1 MNAYQ
6 SKYTLAISELYHPY
20 FHGNDTQWDEDFR
33 KFLYTSYLC
42 CIPIEK
48 DEMFDDDL
56 YPTDTSGPWGL
67 NRERVWPDVTHPY
80 IRNYLNIA
88 KPFRVDIVETLETEL
103 GHLLCIIK
111 TFWLKIFQRKYKKY
125 YAALQAR
132 IKHAKNPRIL
142 FHRSITGKQL

>member
-20 FHGNDTQWDEDFR
+20 FHGNDIRWDEGFR

-42 CIPIEK
+42 SFLIEK
-48 DEMFDDDL
+48 DEMFDDL

-67 NRERVWPDVTHPY
+67 NIGRVWPDVAHPY

-88 KPFRVDIVETLETEL
+88 KPFRIDIVETMETES

-111 TFWLKIFQRKYKKY
+111 TFWLRIFQRKYKKY
-125 YAALQAR
+125 YATLQAR
-132 IKHAKNPRIL
+132 IKQAKNPRAL
-142 FHRSITGKQL
+142 FHRRITGKQL